1 MIQSSKLTK
10 NMIPKLQ
17 LALDYI
23 DLDEATTMLREV
35 EKEVDIV
42 EAGTPLLKAE
52 GMKATLEAL
61 ADISNKPL
69 VADLKVAD
77 VADIEFGLA
86 AACRANYVTLLAASP
101 NENIADGLKKARDCD
116 LTIVA
121 DLLGVEDYVK
131 RAQELAEMGIEHIGV
146 HCGISEQRQGKTIFT
161 KAKEISKEE
170 VLKRAKKFRNMY
182 KSYLRIKTYPAFSAN
197 SEDIKRELDDIE
209 YVDGVKVDAV
219 IVDYIDIL
227 GPESGY
233 EPGSRNEIDAKWKN
247 FKNIAAT
254 RNCLVVT
261 ADQSNKQ
268 TYKRNIELGDTSEDK
283 RKNAHID
290 LKVAINQKSEKKI
303 DEKED
308 GVMRFS
314 VIAKRHGGFNP
325 KKQVW
330 VLNQLTLGQT
340 LIDSE
345 WKR

>member
-161 KAKEISKEE
+161 KAKEISKAIAEQE
-170 VLKRAKKFRNMY
+170 GQL
-182 KSYLRIKTYPAFSAN
+182 
-197 SEDIKRELDDIE
+197 
-209 YVDGVKVDAV
+209 V
-219 IVDYIDIL
+219 IAGGINAENIDQLAGI
-227 GPESGY
+227 
-233 EPGSRNEIDAKWKN
+233 
-247 FKNIAAT
+247 KNIAIII
-254 RNCLVVT
+254 VGGG
-261 ADQSNKQ
+261 
-268 TYKRNIELGDTSEDK
+268 ITSASDPVQAARGIKEK
-283 RKNAHID
+283 
-290 LKVAINQKSEKKI
+290 INQIFKNE
-303 DEKED
+303 
-308 GVMRFS
+308 
-314 VIAKRHGGFNP
+314 
-325 KKQVW
+325 
-330 VLNQLTLGQT
+330 
-340 LIDSE
+340 
-345 WKR
+345 